1 MIDKKSILREFIKR
15 ENTVNRIMEWN
26 IRAEKEK
33 DAIAKFIF
41 RWISFN
47 GLYSSLYDVIHME
60 EKAVGVREIDVLTE
74 FCEDFIETDNNLA
87 SKMYSKERE
96 EKLKKNI
103 KDRARLMGKCLDIL
117 ENPNSNE
124 GKATA
129 MVKIAYIVRCRLFH
143 GDKNPLLEVNQDT
156 VGVADQVITP
166 IINSILFS

>member
-1 MIDKKSILREFIKR
+1 MIDKRSILREFIKR

-60 EKAVGVREIDVLTE
+60 EKAVRVREIDVLTE